1 MSEDRT
7 LAAYANGIKIGEVTD
22 SNGVWRFAY
31 DAGWLREPGRF
42 ALCPSLPLG
51 PRMLVDNSTE
61 RPVQY
66 FFDNLLPEEGQ
77 RALLAS
83 AARLDIED
91 AWGMLAFYG
100 AESAGAITLLAP
112 GQQEPASSRMPL
124 SFAALHQ
131 RILDLPGRPL
141 DAKAPK
147 HMSVGGAQHKL
158 AAILAGKPGAR
169 ELLEPVGAEPS
180 THILKPEARGT
191 AWPHTAIN
199 ELFCMRLA
207 ARAGL
212 PVPATEFLRVPAPVF
227 AIARFDRDMTGGTV
241 RRRHVIDGMQ
251 LRGRSR
257 TLKYAQASTQTL
269 RALIELTRTRA
280 ATRLGIYRWV
290 VFNVLVGN
298 GDAHMKNLS
307 FFADPD
313 GYSLAP
319 FYDIVSTVVYDTR
332 NHRDNAP
339 YWPDSELS
347 MQIGTTRHYRDL
359 RRADLIQ
366 AGQELGLSAAAAVF
380 ELDAM
385 IAAVVHHA
393 EQVRAEVEAEAGPD
407 GGEHRLLKAILAMPV
422 GEMSDRLRAPRGI

>member
-51 PRMLVDNSTE
+51 PQALVDSSTD

-77 RALLAS
+77 RALLAG

-112 GQQEPASSRMPL
+112 GQQEPARSRVPL
-124 SFAALHQ
+124 SFADLHQ
-131 RILDLPGRPL
+131 RIQDLPGRPL
-141 DAKAPK
+141 DARAPK

-158 AAILAGKPGAR
+158 AAILVGKPGAR
-169 ELLEPVGAEPS
+169 QLLEPVGAEPS
-180 THILKPEARGT
+180 THILKPEAKGT
-191 AWPHTAIN
+191 AWPHAAIN

-227 AIARFDRDMTGGTV
+227 AIARFDRDASGDAV

-257 TLKYAQASTQTL
+257 TLKYTHASTQTL
-269 RALIELTRTRA
+269 RALIDLTRTRA
-280 ATRLGIYRWV
+280 AARLGIYRWV
-290 VFNVLVGN
+290 VFNLLVGN

-347 MQIGTTRHYRDL
+347 MQIGATRHYRDL
-359 RRADLIQ
+359 RRVDVIQ
-366 AGQELGLSAAAAVF
+366 AGQELGLSRAAAAF
-380 ELDAM
+380 ELDAV
-385 IAAVVHHA
+385 IAAVTEHA
-393 EQVRAEVEAEAGPD
+393 NPVRAEVEAEAMPD
-407 GGEHRLLKAILAMPV
+407 GGESRILNAILAMPV
-422 GEMSDRLRAPRGI
+422 KEMSERLRMPGGI